1 MKEDL
6 GHDRF
11 PPMKVIKIGGG
22 CLKDG
27 PAANAI
33 IDLIADRGRGDIF
46 VVSAFY
52 GVTDILLS
60 GIDTALGSE
69 NGITSLISRLQALH
83 HGIIKELIRDDIRK
97 KQLSKHLAGVYR
109 KLERYYFGINFTRE
123 ATPRMKDMIAT
134 FGERISAMILSET
147 LQDRGRDAGHV
158 LPEDAGI
165 ISNGKFMDATALMG
179 ETRDNLSAYVQ
190 RHMTL
195 EKILFIPGFYGVCD
209 KGEVTTFGRGGS
221 DYSAAVVAAAVD
233 ADVLEI
239 WKDTEG
245 FMTADPDNIPHCRL
259 IPKLTYEEAAELAYT
274 GAGIL
279 HPRTV
284 VPVKE
289 AGIGIAVKNTFNPD
303 APGSLITGDA
313 VTADT
318 IVKSVSYTRDV
329 AVLKIHASGV
339 GARHGILS
347 QITEAI
353 AAAGIN
359 IKSVV
364 TSQTCISLLL
374 SMKDIDPAHDCVRQI
389 RPLPFQQTAVHRD
402 VALVSIV
409 GEGLHRNR
417 GIAAKCFTAVSEA
430 NVNIEMIS
438 FGTSNAALYFL
449 VADPDL
455 DITIRA
461 LHTIFFEDNARGK

>member
-1 MKEDL
+1 MKT
-6 GHDRF
+6 
-11 PPMKVIKIGGG
+11 IKIGGG

-27 PAANAI
+27 PAAKTI
-33 IDLIADRGRGDIF
+33 IDLIAERGKGNIF

-52 GVTDILLS
+52 GVTNLLLS
-60 GIDTALGSE
+60 GIETALGAEE
-69 NGITSLISRLQALH
+69 NIPAAMNALMDRHAGLTGALIPDGERCRQLASRLAP
-83 HGIIKELIRDDIRK
+83 
-97 KQLSKHLAGVYR
+97 VYA

-123 ATPRMKDMIAT
+123 ATPRMQDMIAT
-134 FGERISAMILSET
+134 FGERLSAMILTEA
-147 LQDRGRDAGHV
+147 LQCMGRDAMCL

-165 ISNGKFMDATALMG
+165 ITDGKFMDATAQMDK
-179 ETRDNLSAYVQ
+179 TRDNFTRTVHPAVTPE
-190 RHMTL
+190 R
-195 EKILFIPGFYGVCD
+195 ILFIPGFYGICEN
-209 KGEVTTFGRGGS
+209 GEITTFGRGGS

-259 IPKLTYEEAAELAYT
+259 IPSLTYEEAAELSYT

-284 VPVKE
+284 EPVKK
-289 AGIGIAVKNTFNPD
+289 AGIPIAIKNTYNPD
-303 APGSLITGDA
+303 APGSLINGEA

-339 GARHGILS
+339 GARYGILS
-347 QITEAI
+347 LITEAI
-353 AAAGIN
+353 AAGGIN

-364 TSQTCISLLL
+364 TSQTRISLLL
-374 SMKDIDPAHDCVRQI
+374 SKADIDAAHACIRKI
-389 RPLPFQQTAVHRD
+389 RPRPFRKTAERVD

-417 GIAAKCFTAVSEA
+417 GIAARCFTAVSDA

-438 FGTSNAALYFL
+438 FGTSDAALYFL
-449 VADPDL
+449 VTEDGL
-455 DITIRA
+455 DKTIQA
-461 LHTIFFEDNARGK
+461 LHTIFFD